1 MLNEDKRKDQ
11 KDTFFYKL
19 GVGDTFEY
27 DEELWLKINDEEAF
41 NINDDWISCF
51 SDNTL
56 VMKVNTKIIIMD

>member
-1 MLNEDKRKDQ
+1 MLIEDKRKDQ

-56 VMKVNTKIIIMD
+56 VMKVNTKIIIIE